1 MGDPKKQRKKFDTP
15 RFRWRKDILQ
25 EELKLIGQYGL
36 RNKHELWRHKTS
48 LSKTRGIAR
57 SLISKTSEERA
68 KMENEQLAKLKKLGI
83 LPETAVLDN
92 VLDLTIEDILER
104 RLQTIVFRKGLA
116 RTIFQSRQLITHGH
130 VTIDGRRV
138 TVPGY
143 IVPKAEEAS
152 SVYSP
157 ESAVANQ
164 AHPLRV
170 GLTVVAKPPEISS
183 LSVAAEEADERR
195 QVLSAPTTNVTKNGA
210 IVHIFSSYNNT
221 LIHITDISG
230 AETIARTSGGMFV
243 KADRMESSPYAAMRA
258 ATGAAEVARDKGITA
273 IHIKVRA
280 PGGSGPRTP
289 GPGAQAAI
297 RALARFGFRIE
308 RIEEVT
314 PIPHDG
320 TRRPGGRRGRRV

>member
-1 MGDPKKQRKKFDTP
+1 MGDPKKQRKKYETP

-25 EELKLIGQYGL
+25 EELKLLGQYGL
-36 RNKHELWRHKTS
+36 RNKHELWRHKTM

-57 SLISKTSEERA
+57 SLIGKTPEERT
-68 KMENEQLAKLKKLGI
+68 KMENELLARLKKLGI
-83 LPETAVLDN
+83 LDETAVLDN
-92 VLDLTIEDILER
+92 VLDLSIEDLLER
-104 RLQTIVFRKGLA
+104 RLQTIVFRKGLT

-130 VTIDGRRV
+130 VNIGNRRV
-138 TVPGY
+138 TVPSY
-143 IVPKAEEAS
+143 IVSKEEEKEIM
-152 SVYSP
+152 YP
-157 ESAVANQ
+157 PQSALAKE
-164 AHPLRV
+164 AHPLRQ
-170 GLTVVAKPPEISS
+170 GLTVVAKQPEIRPPPRGRRGGRQILSS
-183 LSVAAEEADERR
+183 KRNE
-195 QVLSAPTTNVTKNGA
+195 KWG

-221 LIHITDISG
+221 MIHITDISG

-243 KADRMESSPYAAMRA
+243 KADRLESSPYAAMRA
-258 ATGAAEVARDKGITA
+258 ATAAAEIARDKGITA